1 MALGTLA
8 LIGTLTSLAGTI
20 GSGIGSAVKN
30 RQMDANL
37 RNSLAQSETD
47 ANKELYSNPLTR
59 RDNMAYLR
67 NLREQ
72 LKEQRERDIAK
83 GKILGGTAEQETAR
97 QGQYADAYS
106 KAISNLATINSSRR
120 DNILNRLQSNRLAN
134 ERAVQN
140 LAAARMQNW
149 ANLANNATT
158 FGGKMMGLQNDLS
171 GSDSDVTTDVTN
183 GVKPEYNSVD
193 AYNLKKDDNNY
204 YA

>member
-37 RNSLAQSETD
+37 RNSLAQSEAD
-47 ANKELYSNPLTR
+47 ANKELYGNPLTR

-83 GKILGGTAEQETAR
+83 GKILGSTAEQETAR
-97 QGQYADAYS
+97 QGKYADAYS

-120 DNILNRLQSNRLAN
+120 DNILNRLQINRLAN

-183 GVKPEYNSVD
+183 GVKPEYNPVD
-193 AYNLKKDDNNY
+193 APIKTDNNNY

>member
-8 LIGTLTSLAGTI
+8 LIGTLASLAGTI
-20 GSGIGSAVKN
+20 GSGIGSALKN
-30 RQMDANL
+30 RQMDTNL
-37 RNSLAQSETD
+37 RNSLAQSRAD

-72 LKEQRERDIAK
+72 LKAQREQDIAK
-83 GKILGGTAEQETAR
+83 GKILGGTAEQATAR
-97 QGQYADAYS
+97 QGQYANAYS

-149 ANLANNATT
+149 ATLANNATT
-158 FGGKMMGLQNDLS
+158 FGGKLMGLQNDLS
-171 GSDSDVTTDVTN
+171 GDNTNSDETTDVTD
-183 GVKPEYNSVD
+183 GVKPVD
-193 AYNLKKDDNNY
+193 APIKTDNNN
-204 YA
+204 

>member
-37 RNSLAQSETD
+37 RNSLAQSEAD
-47 ANKELYSNPLTR
+47 ANKELYGNPLTR

-83 GKILGGTAEQETAR
+83 GKILGSTAEQETAR
-97 QGQYADAYS
+97 QGKYADAYS

-183 GVKPEYNSVD
+183 GVKPEYNPVD
-193 AYNLKKDDNNY
+193 APIKTDDNNY

>member
-30 RQMDANL
+30 RQMDTNL
-37 RNSLAQSETD
+37 RNSLAQSEAD

-72 LKEQRERDIAK
+72 LKAQRERDIAK

-97 QGQYADAYS
+97 QGQYANAYS

-120 DNILNRLQSNRLAN
+120 DNILDRLQINRLAN

-149 ANLANNATT
+149 EALANNATT

-171 GSDSDVTTDVTN
+171 GDNKNSDETTGVTD
-183 GVKPEYNSVD
+183 GVKPEVKPVD
-193 AYNLKKDDNNY
+193 AL
-204 YA
+204 

>member
-37 RNSLAQSETD
+37 RNSLAQSEAD
-47 ANKELYSNPLTR
+47 ANKELYGNPLTR

-72 LKEQRERDIAK
+72 LKAQRERDIAK
-83 GKILGGTAEQETAR
+83 GKILGSTAEQETAR
-97 QGQYADAYS
+97 QGQYANAYS

-149 ANLANNATT
+149 ATLANNATT

-183 GVKPEYNSVD
+183 GVKPEFNPVD
-193 AYNLKKDDNNY
+193 APIKKDDNNY

>member
-37 RNSLAQSETD
+37 RNSLAQSEAD
-47 ANKELYSNPLTR
+47 ANKELYGNPLTR

-158 FGGKMMGLQNDLS
+158 FGGKMMGLLNDLS
-171 GSDSDVTTDVTN
+171 GSDSDVTTDVTK
-183 GVKPEYNSVD
+183 GVKPEYNPVD
-193 AYNLKKDDNNY
+193 APIKTDNNNY

>member
-8 LIGTLTSLAGTI
+8 LIGTLASLAGTI
-20 GSGIGSAVKN
+20 GSGIGSALKN
-30 RQMDANL
+30 RQMDTNL
-37 RNSLAQSETD
+37 RNSLAQSRAD

-72 LKEQRERDIAK
+72 LKAQREQDIAK
-83 GKILGGTAEQETAR
+83 GKILGGTAEQATAR
-97 QGQYADAYS
+97 QGQYANAYS

-149 ANLANNATT
+149 ATLANNATT
-158 FGGKMMGLQNDLS
+158 FGGKLMGLQNDLS
-171 GSDSDVTTDVTN
+171 GDNTNSDDISGGIKSEFN
-183 GVKPEYNSVD
+183 PVD
-193 AYNLKKDDNNY
+193 APIKTDNNNY

>member
-30 RQMDANL
+30 KQMDTNL

-47 ANKELYSNPLTR
+47 ANREIYSNPLTR

-83 GKILGGTAEQETAR
+83 GKILGSTGEQETAR

-120 DNILNRLQSNRLAN
+120 DNILNRLQINRLAN

-149 ANLANNATT
+149 ATLANNATT
-158 FGGKMMGLQNDLS
+158 FGGKLMGLQNDLS
-171 GSDSDVTTDVTN
+171 GSDSDVTTDVTT
-183 GVKPEYNSVD
+183 GVKPEFNPVD
-193 AYNLKKDDNNY
+193 APIKKDDNNY

>member
-20 GSGIGSAVKN
+20 GSGIGSAIKN

-47 ANKELYSNPLTR
+47 ANRELYGNPLTR

-72 LKEQRERDIAK
+72 LKAQRERDIAK

-149 ANLANNATT
+149 EALANNATT

-183 GVKPEYNSVD
+183 GVKPEVNPVD
-193 AYNLKKDDNNY
+193 APIKTDDNNH